1 VQNKNAYVSQKEVP
15 FPAGTVLISKTD
27 TKGIISYCNDA
38 FEQLSGYS
46 RAELIGKSHNI
57 VRHPDMPEQAFKWL
71 WDTLNVGR
79 PWRGMVKNLC
89 KNGDHYWVRAT
100 VAPIIENGRTTGYVS
115 MRRAPT
121 RDQINAAE
129 ALYREHKRTG
139 AVFVSAH
146 ENWKFKNWSLKS
158 KLQLVIQGALLV
170 VLGFG
175 QWFISTRLSTDG
187 TTELQL
193 LGGQV
198 VLHVFLYFFIGYCV
212 VKYVRDPLEA
222 SKQEMRA
229 VLQGNFDNEMDI
241 SVGDEVGDICREI
254 TNMQTYLR
262 MLVDE
267 IAASGKT
274 IIASAQIMEKRVAE
288 VSKNALIEQDQIQSI
303 AATMEEFSQSVA
315 EVANMA
321 GDTLSDAQ
329 ATQKVVAE
337 NNQIMGSSLEEAE
350 KIEVIVKSTG
360 KAIEELS
367 SSIHK
372 IGAITT
378 VIKEIADQTNLLALN
393 AAIEAARA
401 GEQGR
406 GFAVVADEVRKL
418 AERTANSTKD
428 ISTTV
433 AEITGIS
440 DRAVLAMRSVVYEE
454 DAGIALIHKSGDGLK
469 QIMTA
474 TSNVATRASHI
485 ASASKEQSAAGE
497 GVANSLERVSSLVD
511 SNTQAV
517 RDVKSATEVLLLAAN
532 ELQRAGYP
540 LTKCALAK

>member
-1 VQNKNAYVSQKEVP
+1 MQNKNAYVSQKEVP

-46 RAELIGKSHNI
+46 REELIGKSHNI

-79 PWRGMVKNLC
+79 PWRGMVKNRC

-175 QWFISTRLSTDG
+175 QWFISARLSTDG

-229 VLQGNFDNEMDI
+229 VLQGDFDNEMDI

-274 IIASAQIMEKRVAE
+274 IIASAQIMERRVAE
-288 VSKNALIEQDQIQSI
+288 VTKNALIEQDQIQSI

-321 GDTLSDAQ
+321 GDTLNDAQ

-517 RDVKSATEVLLLAAN
+517 RDVKSATEVLLQAAN

>member
-1 VQNKNAYVSQKEVP
+1 MQNKNAYVSQKEVP
-15 FPAGTVLISKTD
+15 FPAGTVLVSKTD

-38 FEQLSGYS
+38 FEQISGYS
-46 RAELIGKSHNI
+46 RAELMGKSHNI

-71 WDTLNVGR
+71 WDTLNAGR
-79 PWRGMVKNLC
+79 PWRGMVKNRC

-115 MRRAPT
+115 IRRAPT

-129 ALYREHKRTG
+129 ALYREHSRTG
-139 AVFVSAH
+139 EPFVSPREH
-146 ENWKFKNWSLKS
+146 WKFKNWSLKS
-158 KLQLVIQGALLV
+158 KLQLVIQGVLLV

-175 QWFISTRLSTDG
+175 QWFISTRLGTDS
-187 TTELQL
+187 TTEFQL
-193 LGGQV
+193 MGGQV
-198 VLHVFLYFFIGYCV
+198 VLQVFLFFFIGYCA

-222 SKQEMRA
+222 SKREMRA
-229 VLQGNFDNEMDI
+229 VLQGDFDNEIDI
-241 SVGDEVGDICREI
+241 GVGDEVGDICREI

-274 IIASAQIMEKRVAE
+274 IIASAEIMEKRVAE
-288 VSKNALIEQDQIQSI
+288 VTRNAQIEQDQIQSI

-321 GDTLSDAQ
+321 GDTLSDVQ
-329 ATQKVVAE
+329 VTQKVVEE
-337 NNQIMGSSLEEAE
+337 NNQIMGSSLEEAA

-378 VIKEIADQTNLLALN
+378 AIKEIADQTNLLALN

-433 AEITGIS
+433 AEITDIS

-469 QIMTA
+469 QIMSA
-474 TSNVATRASHI
+474 TSNVAARAAHI

-517 RDVKSATEVLLLAAN
+517 KDVKSAAEVLLQAAN

-540 LTKCALAK
+540 LTKCAVAK